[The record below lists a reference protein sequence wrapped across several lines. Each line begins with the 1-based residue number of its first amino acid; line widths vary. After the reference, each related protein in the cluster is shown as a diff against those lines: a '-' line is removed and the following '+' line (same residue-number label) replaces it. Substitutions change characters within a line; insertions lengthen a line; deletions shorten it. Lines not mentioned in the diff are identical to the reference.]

1 MADERAL
8 DMMQAARPDVRREVL
23 ADFLAGR
30 IARTPYLHVDPDEFR
45 RMAAWGG
52 NATTR
57 TLELVAEWLEA
68 HAHQGALGRR
78 LIAED
83 AVMDA
88 ARRIRNGEPLRW
100 VEEMGRG

>member
-68 HAHQGALGRR
+68 HAHQEPDLKR
-78 LIAED
+78 IAEL
-83 AVMDA
+83 
-88 ARRIRNGEPLRW
+88 ARKFGSLGISEAEGAIQAWFEAKPA
-100 VEEMGRG
+100 